1 LKTGRAYSFL
11 FLILTPFF
19 YLGGTFSGFSQNSF
33 EKWQMAACYFS
44 KEFPVNPRN
53 VSTNKKRGIALCC
66 FQFTFKNSKGFG
78 VKQLRTYEFNINEDL
93 GGALLPVIS
102 HRRPW

>member
-1 LKTGRAYSFL
+1 L
-11 FLILTPFF
+11 
-19 YLGGTFSGFSQNSF
+19 SGFSQNSF

-66 FQFTFKNSKGFG
+66 FQFTFTNSEGFG
-78 VKQLRTYEFNINEDL
+78 VKQLRTYDFNIMKIWRT
-93 GGALLPVIS
+93 AAVIS
-102 HRRPW
+102 IVGLGRTAISPSQSPRPG